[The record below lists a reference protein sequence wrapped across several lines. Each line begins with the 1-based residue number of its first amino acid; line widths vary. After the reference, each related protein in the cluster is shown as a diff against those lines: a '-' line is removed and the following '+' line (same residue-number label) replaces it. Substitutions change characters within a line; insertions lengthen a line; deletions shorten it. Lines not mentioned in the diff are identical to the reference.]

1 MKNSLKTFSN
11 HIFLF
16 CSVFFS
22 KLDSLSQHDP
32 FSNEFAVT
40 NYSFDIRDKS
50 FLLPQAQP
58 AWKYS
63 EAVSFSYIDL
73 PQDWTLNQ
81 INAPTLGY
89 SGKLSLPAGFDMQA
103 NLSTMIISNR
113 LEFGPFWNYSVDHV
127 HLGIGWQSAYS
138 LGFLN
143 QFGYKTTV
151 TSWEQEP
158 TIIVGHSFRKFA
170 LTLRANLE
178 LTNSIQYNEGGHKLP
193 ENHTLYNGYSVS
205 ASFEQRLYK
214 NKVVQ
219 LTIKIN
225 SLKYEYHAW
234 PVFPGD
240 QSRYLLPE
248 FKIGINL

>member
-1 MKNSLKTFSN
+1 MKNSHKILSN
-11 HIFLF
+11 NIILI
-16 CSVFFS
+16 SILLVFT
-22 KLDSLSQHDP
+22 LESLAQHDP
-32 FSNEFAVT
+32 FSNEYAVT
-40 NYSFDIRDKS
+40 NYRFDIRNQS

-63 EAVSFSYIDL
+63 QALSFSYIDL
-73 PQDWTLNQ
+73 PADWTLNQ
-81 INAPTLGY
+81 INAPILGY
-89 SGKLSLPAGFDMQA
+89 SGKFSLPAGFNMQA
-103 NLSTMIISNR
+103 TLSTMIISNR
-113 LEFGPFWNYSVDHV
+113 LEFGPFWNYSIDHF
-127 HLGIGWQSAYS
+127 HLGLGWQIAYS

-143 QFGYKTTV
+143 QFGYQTRM

-170 LTLRANLE
+170 LILRSSLE
-178 LTNSIQYNEGGHKLP
+178 LTNSIQFTEGGHKLP
-193 ENHTLYNGYSVS
+193 QYNNFFNGYSVS

-219 LTIKIN
+219 LTVKIN
-225 SLKYEYHAW
+225 SLRYEYVAW

-248 FKIGINL
+248 FKIGLNF